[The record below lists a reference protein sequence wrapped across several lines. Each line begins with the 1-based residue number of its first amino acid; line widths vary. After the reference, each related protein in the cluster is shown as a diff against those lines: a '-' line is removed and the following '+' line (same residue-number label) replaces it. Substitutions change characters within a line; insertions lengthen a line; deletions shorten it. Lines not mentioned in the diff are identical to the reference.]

1 MASISTA
8 ILAADLD
15 FALLDMPVT
24 LTTVLPVGSVG
35 VEFDATKE
43 SLDDGFVVEESG
55 REIHLDTRFYL
66 NINGVSPYPEKG
78 WVLDDGT
85 SEYKVNMDKIYS
97 DGICLRLDCSAR
109 YSKGK

>member
-8 ILAADLD
+8 ILSADMD
-15 FALLDMPVT
+15 FALLDFPVT
-24 LTTVLPVGSVG
+24 LTTVLPTGSVG
-35 VEFDATKE
+35 VQFAATKE
-43 SLDDGFVVEESG
+43 TLEDGFVVEENG

-66 NINGVSPYPEKG
+66 NIDGVSPYPEKG

-85 SEYKVNMDKIYS
+85 NEFKVNMDKLYA
-97 DGICLRLDCSAR
+97 DTVCLRIDCSAR